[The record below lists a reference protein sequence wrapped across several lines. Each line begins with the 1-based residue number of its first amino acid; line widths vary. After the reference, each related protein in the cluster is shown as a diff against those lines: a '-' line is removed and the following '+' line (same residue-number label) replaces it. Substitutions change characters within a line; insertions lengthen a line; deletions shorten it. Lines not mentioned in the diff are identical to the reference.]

1 MENAREN
8 FVFYKIVV
16 DTNNSNC
23 YYHYLMIIM
32 TIVWQSMLLKVMVVI
47 NVHEMFFEDFEEIS
61 VLKIDIDLSLLDELE
76 LELVDKFR

>member
-1 MENAREN
+1 
-8 FVFYKIVV
+8 
-16 DTNNSNC
+16 
-23 YYHYLMIIM
+23 M

-61 VLKIDIDLSLLDELE
+61 ELKIDIDLSLLDELE